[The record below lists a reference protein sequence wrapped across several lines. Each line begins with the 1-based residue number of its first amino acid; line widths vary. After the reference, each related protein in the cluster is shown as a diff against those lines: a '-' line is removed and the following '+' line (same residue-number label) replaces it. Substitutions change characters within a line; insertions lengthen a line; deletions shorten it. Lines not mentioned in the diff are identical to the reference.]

1 MHAVQ
6 EEEEKIRPKKD
17 RVFGGAKMGQKSGKE
32 PGQTREEKK
41 NIGLP
46 GSVGKGP
53 WLLRCFSHRFYKHFE
68 IR

>member
-32 PGQTREEKK
+32 PGQTREERKTLGCQDRWEK
-41 NIGLP
+41 DHGCCAASLTGSINIL
-46 GSVGKGP
+46 K
-53 WLLRCFSHRFYKHFE
+53 
-68 IR
+68 